1 MNIKRIIK
9 AVMGLGVV
17 TGVAYLAYKVGE
29 CSGEFNEYERQHSKC
44 YDDFDDEDDYN
55 DYYCNMCEPDDGCI
69 APKKY
74 AEKRKAHSL

>member
-17 TGVAYLAYKVGE
+17 TGVAYIAYKVGE
-29 CSGEFNEYERQHSKC
+29 CSGEFNEY
-44 YDDFDDEDDYN
+44 EDDYN